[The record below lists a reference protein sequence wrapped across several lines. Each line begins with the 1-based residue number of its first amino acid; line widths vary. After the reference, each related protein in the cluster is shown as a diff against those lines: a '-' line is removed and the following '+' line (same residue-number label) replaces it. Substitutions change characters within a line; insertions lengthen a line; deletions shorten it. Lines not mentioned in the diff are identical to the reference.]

1 MTAKY
6 DSIVKMSNQIA
17 DNIGLH
23 LSSEQAAD
31 KVCNHIRLFW
41 AKSMKN
47 NLIKYYQE
55 DGERL
60 GSTTKLAVE
69 KLMAHSGQ

>member
-1 MTAKY
+1 MTTKN
-6 DSIVKMSNQIA
+6 DSIIKMSNQIA

-23 LSSEQAAD
+23 LTTEQAAD
-31 KVCNHIRLFW
+31 KVFNHIQLFW

-47 NLIKYYQE
+47 NLIAYYQE
-55 DGERL
+55 DGTRL

-69 KLMAHSGQ
+69 KLIAATR